1 LIPSA
6 EEQHESFQAIAQDV
20 VVGDGTRLSKFV
32 NLYGCT
38 IGDKCII
45 GPFVEIQRGV
55 VIGSKSKVSSHTFVC
70 EGVTIGDR
78 CFIGHGVVFTNDKTP
93 RATNADGE
101 PQTTDDWTMIP
112 TVVED
117 DVSIGS
123 GVTVLPGITIGRGA
137 LVGAG
142 ATVTRDVAP
151 FMLVVGIPARVVG
164 PVPDSSRSGGI
175 S

>member
-1 LIPSA
+1 MIPSA
-6 EEQHESFQAIAQDV
+6 KEQQERFQAIAPDV
-20 VVGDGTRLSKFV
+20 VIGKGTRLSKFV

-38 IGDKCII
+38 IGDQSMI
-45 GPFVEIQRGV
+45 GPFVEIQRGAA
-55 VIGSKSKVSSHTFVC
+55 IGSKSKVSSHTFVC

-101 PQTTDDWTMIP
+101 PQTIDDWTVIP

-123 GVTVLPGITIGRGA
+123 GTTVLPGITIGRGA

-151 FMLVVGIPARVVG
+151 FTLVIGTPAKEAG
-164 PVPDSSRSGGI
+164 PVPDSTRLGGI